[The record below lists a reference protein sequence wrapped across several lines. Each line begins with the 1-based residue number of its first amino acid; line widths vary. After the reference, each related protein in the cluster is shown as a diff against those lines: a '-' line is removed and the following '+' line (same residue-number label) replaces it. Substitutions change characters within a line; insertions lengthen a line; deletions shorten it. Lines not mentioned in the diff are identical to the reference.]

1 MQTKK
6 NPTPKIE
13 SVEKKGEKERKR
25 KIYRNYFPLHT
36 NKYEQF

>member
-1 MQTKK
+1 MQTKN

-13 SVEKKGEKERKR
+13 KKEEKERKR
-25 KIYRNYFPLHT
+25 KIYRNYFPLHN